1 MSAEQPAGGSIS
13 PGRFGMAA
21 PRTGGQSRLWQ
32 GHTGRRRRSVPW
44 SPPPIQQRCLSS
56 RPGTWSRTRRPH
68 PMARKAHSLALR
80 PAWRRSSGST
90 GSAPGSSKATNRSNM
105 PWAGRTVR
113 CAAIRQS
120 AIRRDFQLVCC
131 AFSFCWYHVSHPDA
145 RPMPEAAQPP
155 ELAVLPE
162 ANVPAESAGTREKNQ
177 HRKEQAAPGV
187 LANGEALGARLAGA
201 VDHAAA
207 LLARVVRAAPTRP
220 APRLA

>member
-1 MSAEQPAGGSIS
+1 
-13 PGRFGMAA
+13 
-21 PRTGGQSRLWQ
+21 
-32 GHTGRRRRSVPW
+32 
-44 SPPPIQQRCLSS
+44 
-56 RPGTWSRTRRPH
+56 
-68 PMARKAHSLALR
+68 
-80 PAWRRSSGST
+80 
-90 GSAPGSSKATNRSNM
+90 
-105 PWAGRTVR
+105 
-113 CAAIRQS
+113 
-120 AIRRDFQLVCC
+120 
-131 AFSFCWYHVSHPDA
+131 
-145 RPMPEAAQPP
+145 MPEAAQPP